1 MNTTDGTE
9 TPAQYVRFETALT
22 DGTGFTVIVNVID
35 APVHSAPVVGE
46 VTGVTV
52 IVAVTGAVPLFTA
65 VKDAISPVPLEAR
78 PMLVLLFVQ
87 LYSVPATG
95 PEKLTVVVDA
105 AAQTVWSR
113 TGLTDGVLTT
123 GSTTVANGRHAGSVG
138 V

>member
-1 MNTTDGTE
+1 M
-9 TPAQYVRFETALT
+9 
-22 DGTGFTVIVNVID
+22 VNVID
-35 APVHSAPVVGE
+35 APVQTAPVVGE

-52 IVAVTGAVPLFTA
+52 MVAVTGAVPLFTA

-105 AAQTVWSR
+105 AAQTVWSS

-123 GSTTVANGRHAGSVG
+123 VSTVCAKGRHAGSVG
-138 V
+138 F